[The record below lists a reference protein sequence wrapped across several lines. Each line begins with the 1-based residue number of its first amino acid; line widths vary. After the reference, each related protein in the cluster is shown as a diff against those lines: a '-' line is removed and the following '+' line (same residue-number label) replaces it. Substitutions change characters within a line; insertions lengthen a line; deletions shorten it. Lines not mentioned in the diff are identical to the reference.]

1 MKTELLQNRLCKAS
15 VSGDSNLL
23 DIRSFPRVF
32 CGRSVLKQSSLW
44 FAAGCG
50 HPEMCYSTERK
61 QEYFLPQD
69 TASSRSVHPQIPPD
83 RKKTGQLSVL
93 VSTGKRQRSSQSSPL
108 AHRQQTEGTRMP
120 LAGEKVKETVRF
132 RAIRSSRAVTSWLA
146 SIPHRHPR
154 IPKYGTQR

>member
-23 DIRSFPRVF
+23 DIRSFSRVF

-61 QEYFLPQD
+61 QEYFLSQD
-69 TASSRSVHPQIPPD
+69 NCQQQERTSPDSS
-83 RKKTGQLSVL
+83 G
-93 VSTGKRQRSSQSSPL
+93 
-108 AHRQQTEGTRMP
+108 
-120 LAGEKVKETVRF
+120 
-132 RAIRSSRAVTSWLA
+132 
-146 SIPHRHPR
+146 
-154 IPKYGTQR
+154 

>member
-61 QEYFLPQD
+61 QKYFLPQD
-69 TASSRSVHPQIPPD
+69 TASSRSVHPQIHPD

-93 VSTGKRQRSSQSSPL
+93 VSTGKR
-108 AHRQQTEGTRMP
+108 
-120 LAGEKVKETVRF
+120 
-132 RAIRSSRAVTSWLA
+132 
-146 SIPHRHPR
+146 
-154 IPKYGTQR
+154 